1 MKKIISLALSLVMLL
16 TMSVSAFAAETEP
29 YNTLVLKDTEAVR
42 ITQTSDDDF
51 TYVATYDKINN
62 TVQLVQTDNLTGEE
76 NVGEIAQIQT
86 LTTDNTPQVR
96 ASLEEKTFTN
106 YEYEKT
112 YGTPNKWELRR
123 PGDNAFNWIY
133 FQTYETSSNKEYL
146 KAFKDAVDDI
156 NVQEGAIVTSLGM
169 AGLSYLAAGAAGA
182 GAIFT
187 GGTLSAAAW
196 GALLS
201 AGGFST
207 AYVATCMAYDQ
218 SCKDAYDAYWETY
231 NHSTIL

>member
-1 MKKIISLALSLVMLL
+1 MKKVISFMLVLIMVF
-16 TMSVSAFAAETEP
+16 SIPSNAFAAETEP
-29 YNTLVLKDTEAVR
+29 YNTVVLKDTEAVR
-42 ITQTSDDDF
+42 ITQTSDDSF
-51 TYVATYDKINN
+51 TYLATYDKVNN
-62 TVQLVQTDNLTGEE
+62 TIQLVQTDNTTGKE

-86 LTTDNTPQVR
+86 LATDNSPQAR

-146 KAFKDAVDDI
+146 TAFKDAVDDI

-231 NHSTIL
+231 YHSTIL